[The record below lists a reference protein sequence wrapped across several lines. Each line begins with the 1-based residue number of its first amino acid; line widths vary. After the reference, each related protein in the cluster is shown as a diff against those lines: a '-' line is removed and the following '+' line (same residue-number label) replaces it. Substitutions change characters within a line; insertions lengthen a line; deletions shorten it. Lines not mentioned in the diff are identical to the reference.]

1 MHTVLLRAFLAR
13 PQAFDG
19 QNADSVVAAA
29 LWAEWARS
37 MKVRSVEQERTVRMK
52 YEIASI
58 LVANAPD
65 RVVLAHLGMYG
76 EQANLA

>member
-1 MHTVLLRAFLAR
+1 MHTVLLRAFLAKPR
-13 PQAFDG
+13 AFDG

-29 LWAEWARS
+29 LSAEWARN
-37 MKVRSVEQERTVRMK
+37 MRVRSVEQERIVRMK

-58 LVANAPD
+58 LVASGPVRA
-65 RVVLAHLGMYG
+65 VMAHLGMYD